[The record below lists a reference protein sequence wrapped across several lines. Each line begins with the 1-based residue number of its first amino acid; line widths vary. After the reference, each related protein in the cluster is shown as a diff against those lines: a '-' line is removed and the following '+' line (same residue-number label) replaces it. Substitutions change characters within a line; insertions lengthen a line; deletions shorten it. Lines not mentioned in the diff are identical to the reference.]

1 MRPEK
6 QYLVEEVTNRLK
18 ESDYLFLTNYFRI
31 TVAETADLRAR
42 LAEQEAEF
50 HVVKNTI
57 LQQAVKELELPELD
71 EMLDGQIAIVSGG
84 KNPSEVAKILKK
96 FHKEKDKVDVKG
108 GALGPRLLSADEVD
122 ELSKLPSLD
131 ALRAQLMGLLNTPAT
146 QFVGVINAVPQAVVN
161 VLKAYADKNEA
172 A

>member
-1 MRPEK
+1 MRDEK
-6 QYLVEEVTNRLK
+6 KYLVEEVANRLK
-18 ESDYLFLTNYFRI
+18 DSEYMFLTNYYRI
-31 TVAETADLRAR
+31 TVLETADLRSR

-57 LQQAVKELELPELD
+57 LQQALKDLNMPEVD
-71 EMLDGQIAIVSGG
+71 EMLDGPVAIVSGG
-84 KNPSEVAKILKK
+84 KNPSEIAKILKK
-96 FHKEKDKVDVKG
+96 FHKDKDKVEVKG
-108 GALGPRLLSADEVD
+108 GTLGERLLTADEVD

-146 QFVGVINAVPQAVVN
+146 QFVGIINAVPQAVVN

>member
-1 MRPEK
+1 MRTEK
-6 QYLVEEVTNRLK
+6 KYLVEEVANRLK
-18 ESDYLFLTNYFRI
+18 DSEYLFLTNYFRI
-31 TVAETADLRAR
+31 TVAETADLRAQ
-42 LAEQEAEF
+42 LAEQDAEF

-71 EMLDGQIAIVSGG
+71 DMLDGQIAVVSGG
-84 KNPSEVAKILKK
+84 SNPSEVAKVLKK
-96 FHKEKDKVDVKG
+96 FHKAKDKVEVKG
-108 GALGPRLLSADEVD
+108 GTLGERLLSADEVD

-131 ALRAQLMGLLNTPAT
+131 ALRSQFVGLLNTPAT
-146 QFVGVINAVPQAVVN
+146 QFVGVINAVPQSVVM

>member
-6 QYLVEEVTNRLK
+6 QYLVQEVKERL
-18 ESDYLFLTNYFRI
+18 EDSNYMFLTNYYRI
-31 TVAETADLRAR
+31 TVAETADLRAK

-57 LQQAVKELELPELD
+57 LQQAAKSLDMPEVD
-71 EMLDGQIAIVSGG
+71 EMLDGPIALVSGG
-84 KNPSEVAKILKK
+84 RNPSEVAKVLQK
-96 FHKEKDKVDVKG
+96 FHKDKEKVEVKG
-108 GALGPRLLSADEVD
+108 GTLGDRLLTPDEIE

-131 ALRAQLMGLLNTPAT
+131 ALRAQLMGLLNTPAQ
-146 QFVGVINAVPQAVVN
+146 QFVGVMNAVPTSVVN
-161 VLKAYADKNEA
+161 VLKAYSDKEA